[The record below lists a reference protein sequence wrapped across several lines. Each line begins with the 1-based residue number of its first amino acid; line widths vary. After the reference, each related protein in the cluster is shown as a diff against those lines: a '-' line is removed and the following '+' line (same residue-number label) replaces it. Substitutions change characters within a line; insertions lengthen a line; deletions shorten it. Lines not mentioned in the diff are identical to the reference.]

1 MPVPAPDEE
10 LSTRQASLHAEAEQ
24 ILGELELAG
33 LFDGLGP
40 LLPAGSYVSG
50 LMCWRDLD
58 LMALVG
64 ADFAPRDVLRLLRRI
79 VDMPGVTGFD
89 YRDERGPRSP
99 TGQVRDQRYHLP
111 VTLLRGGASWR
122 IDLTLWLHD
131 PHANVTAWHEAL
143 RDRITDEQRRAVLR
157 IKDVWHRRPEYPDR
171 VGGMEIYT
179 AVIEDGVR
187 TPERFGAW
195 LTERG
200 S

>member
-1 MPVPAPDEE
+1 VPVPASEEE
-10 LSTRQASLHAEAEQ
+10 LWTRQAVLHAEAEQ

-33 LFDGLGP
+33 LFDELGP
-40 LLPAGSYVSG
+40 PLPAGSYVSG

-58 LMALVG
+58 LMALAG
-64 ADFAPRDVLRLLRRI
+64 PDFAPRDVLRLLQRI
-79 VDMPGVTGFD
+79 VEVPGVVGFD

-99 TGQVRDQRYHLP
+99 TGQIRDERYHVP
-111 VTLLRGGASWR
+111 VALLRGDASWR

-143 RDRITDEQRRAVLR
+143 RNRITTEQRRAVLR
-157 IKDVWHRRPEYPDR
+157 IKDVWHRRPDYPDH
-171 VGGMEIYT
+171 VGGMDIYT
-179 AVIEDGVR
+179 AVLEDGVR
-187 TPERFGAW
+187 TPERFAAW